1 MRVSADR
8 ISALRRSIAVIE
20 CRQPPPGAPGLFGLG
35 LAGLDRRLGGGL
47 TRGRLHEVFAV
58 EPEDA
63 GAAAGFALMLALCAR
78 QVRRPIF
85 WVRHEAA
92 ERRTGRLHA
101 PGLLEM
107 GADPAGVLLAIA
119 PDDVALL
126 RAAADIVRCHEVGAA
141 VIELWGKPRA
151 LDLTASRRLAVAAG
165 KSGVTAFLL
174 RVDAVPAPSAADTR
188 WQVRAVASTALEAN
202 APGHAALEISLLRH
216 RAGLAGLVQ
225 RVEWDRE
232 RLRLREPP
240 LLGAVVSLP
249 AGRPAAAGERL
260 GSASDTW
267 RRSA

>member
-1 MRVSADR
+1 MRASADR
-8 ISALRRSIAVIE
+8 LLALRRSIAAIE
-20 CRQPPPGAPGLFGLG
+20 RRPPPGAPKALGLG
-35 LAGLDRRLGGGL
+35 PEGLDRRLGGGL
-47 TRGRLHEVFAV
+47 ARGRLHEIFAA

-63 GAAAGFALMLALCAR
+63 SAAAGFALMLALRAR
-78 QVRRPIF
+78 TARRSIW
-85 WVRHEAA
+85 WVRQELA

-101 PGLLEM
+101 PGLLEL
-107 GADPAGVLLAIA
+107 GADPAGLVLAIA
-119 PDDVALL
+119 PDDMALL

-141 VIELWGKPRA
+141 VIEIWGKPRT

-174 RVDAVPAPSAADTR
+174 RAGAMPAPSAADTR
-188 WQVRAVASTALEAN
+188 WQVRAAASAALEAG
-202 APGHAALEISLLRH
+202 APGHATLEISLLRH

-249 AGRPAAAGERL
+249 AGRPAAAGEGN
-260 GSASDTW
+260 GSGIGAW